1 MREVVCPGCGSLSSE
16 FDIAC
21 TSCGRTI
28 TVMEE
33 TWLDGDSNKRSNQ
46 KTGNTL
52 RLEPGTPLGHFEVI
66 EKIGEGGM
74 GAIFK
79 ARDLRLDR
87 IVALKVFRS
96 PLPNSAKAAEI
107 LLREA
112 KTASALNH
120 PHIVTIYEVFREGDS
135 ECIAME
141 WLNGQ
146 TLEQLIGPHG
156 MAPELFLDYAG
167 QMIEGLWAAHQKG
180 IIHRDIKPSNVMVN
194 PQGKLKILDFGLARY
209 SQEDA
214 PSGVS
219 GTGIKGTIH
228 YMSPEQCRGDG
239 VDIRS
244 DIFSFGVLLYE
255 MATGQ
260 RPFRGQ
266 GMGRLIDA
274 INQEKPQPPSV
285 LRAGLNPGLDLLILG
300 CLEKDSDRR
309 FAHMGIL
316 KERLMALKNPVEAPL
331 NSAGQIEVSEAGLV
345 QGHPYKWK
353 KQTLGIV
360 LAMAV
365 VALVLIGFFRPFQP
379 DQRAGIVDLATDKI
393 AVLPFE
399 NISGDPLLQVFSDG
413 LTANLTSQL
422 TRLNRYRPNLWVVPV
437 SEVRRLRP
445 ISVEQVYQR
454 FGVDLVISGNIQFL
468 GELRRVNVN
477 IVQAGPT
484 RQVYSQSIDLHED
497 RLFPM
502 QGQIVSKVLDLLQWE
517 LTAQAKESLQKIDTT
532 LSGAYR
538 HYLQGS
544 GYLYRY
550 GEKGNLDLAMVEFE
564 KALQL
569 DPTYIPP
576 RLALSEAYRLQWRS
590 KKDPRWLDRAL
601 DNTLLLSESRGELAG
616 VSLSLAHIYFQKGQY
631 AKAIEAYAETL
642 TLEPDQPA
650 AHYGLAAVYTEMG
663 RWQQA
668 EEMYQKTLKRFPN
681 DWTGTHKLALFYY
694 KQGKYSQA
702 EDLFRDLIQA
712 TPNNVICYRN
722 LAACLYYQ
730 GREEEA
736 LDTYGKALQMSP
748 TSSLYSNVGGILF
761 TRERFA
767 EAAQAFQKA
776 IELKSNYHV
785 YWGNLG
791 DAYRWGPG
799 DRSRA
804 VPAYGRAIE
813 LASEQLE
820 VNPGNTQMRLSLATY
835 LAKLGMASEA
845 IEEMEKVD
853 LEKANPGQRYLMAVI
868 WEITGA
874 REQALALL
882 NQALDLGYSVYD
894 VCMDPELENLRADR
908 RFTY

>member
-1 MREVVCPGCGSLSSE
+1 MEVVCPGCGSVSSE
-16 FDIAC
+16 FDAICA
-21 TSCGRTI
+21 SCGRTI

-33 TWLDGDSNKRSNQ
+33 TRQGGDSNNLSNQ
-46 KTGNTL
+46 KTGKTL
-52 RLEPGTPLGHFEVI
+52 RPKPGTQLGHFEVI

-87 IVALKVFRS
+87 IVALKVFRYT
-96 PLPNSAKAAEI
+96 LPNSAIAAEI

-120 PHIVTIYEVFREGDS
+120 PHIVTIYEVFRVGDS

-141 WLNGQ
+141 WLKGQ
-146 TLEQLIGPHG
+146 TLEQLIGPQG
-156 MAPELFLDYAG
+156 LAPELFMDYAL
-167 QMIEGLWAAHQKG
+167 QMIDGLWAAHQKG

-194 PQGKLKILDFGLARY
+194 PDGKLKVLDFGLARY
-209 SQEDA
+209 SQEEA

-239 VDIRS
+239 VDLRS

-260 RPFRGQ
+260 RPFCGQ
-266 GMGRLIDA
+266 GMGRLIQA
-274 INQEKPQPPSV
+274 INQQKPQPPSL
-285 LRAGLNPGLDLLILG
+285 LRAGLDPALDSLILG
-300 CLEKDSDRR
+300 CLEKDSNQR

-316 KERLMALKNPVEAPL
+316 KERLMALKNWVDGPL
-331 NSAGQIEVSEAGLV
+331 SSAGQTEVTETGLV
-345 QGHPYKWK
+345 QGHPPKWK
-353 KQTLGIV
+353 MRTLGIAMV
-360 LAMAV
+360 LV
-365 VALVLIGFFRPFQP
+365 VLTLVVVGMFRPSQP
-379 DQRAGIVDLATDKI
+379 DQRAGVVDLASDKI

-413 LTANLTSQL
+413 LTANLTSTL
-422 TRLNRYRPNLWVVPV
+422 TRFNRYRPNLWVVPI
-437 SEVRRLRP
+437 SEIRRLRP
-445 ISVEQVYQR
+445 ASVEKVYQR

-468 GELRRVNVN
+468 GALRRVNVN
-477 IVQAGPT
+477 IVQAGPA
-484 RQVYSQSIDLHED
+484 RQVYSQSIDLRED
-497 RLFPM
+497 KLFPM
-502 QGQIVSKVLDLLQWE
+502 QGQIVSKVLDLLQWD
-517 LTAQAKESLQKIDTT
+517 LPAQARESLQKTDTT

-550 GEKGNLDLAMVEFE
+550 GEKGNVDLAMGEFE

-569 DPTYIPP
+569 DPGYIPP

-601 DNTLLLSESRGELAG
+601 ENTLLLSESRGKLAG
-616 VSLSLAHIYFQKGQY
+616 VSLSLADIYFQKGQH
-631 AKAIEAYAETL
+631 AKAVEAYAETL
-642 TLEPDQPA
+642 DLEPDQAA
-650 AHYGLAAVYTEMG
+650 AHYGLAAVYTAMG

-668 EEMYQKTLKRFPN
+668 EDMYQKTLKRFPK

-702 EDLFRDLIQA
+702 EGLFRNLIQA

-748 TSSLYSNVGGILF
+748 TSSVYSNVGAILF

-799 DRSRA
+799 DRSQA

-813 LASEQLE
+813 LALEQLE
-820 VNPGNTQMRLSLATY
+820 VNPGNVQMRLSLATY
-835 LAKLGMASEA
+835 LAKIGMASEA

-853 LEKANPGQRYLMAVI
+853 LETANPGQRYLMAVI

-874 REQALALL
+874 RERALSLL

-894 VCMDPELENLRADR
+894 VCMDPELENLRTDR